1 MKQNIIA
8 VDFDGTL
15 CENKWPEIGMPNEE
29 LIEYLKK
36 RQANGEKLIL
46 WTSRNEEQTKEAV
59 EWCKKYGLIFDA
71 VNDNLPEIMEAFG
84 GNCRKIFA
92 NEYIDDRNRSIG
104 SCREKSSMERWA
116 ENEVAIACRREKPDG
131 ELDYGCACYE
141 SALKAFSSLC
151 EDGHSGFS
159 IGLTKAILN
168 RLIDN
173 KPLLPIEDTDE
184 VWSDIFDM
192 SGLKGEEYNHQCK
205 RMSSLFKYVYADGTV
220 KYRDVDRYHGVNINC
235 PDAQYHSEL
244 IDTVMDELY
253 PITMPYMPADRA
265 YKIYTE
271 DFLVDP
277 AKGDFDT
284 VGILYVI
291 TPSMERLQS
300 TDILKKLRTALLKSM
315 KRSTRRERKLR
326 KLGWRQPMDR
336 NRFIQCM
343 KSNIVLSD
351 KERQRIIRKSVESQ
365 PWKLKCTIAMEEFAE
380 LTQAISKQIR
390 GYDNRIGLLE
400 EMADAYICL
409 EFLKSIFD
417 ITPEELQKAMDV
429 KLQRERNKPR

>member
-59 EWCKKYGLIFDA
+59 EWCKKYGLVFDA
-71 VNDNLPEIMEAFG
+71 VNDNLPEIVEAFG

-116 ENEVAIACRREKPDG
+116 ENEVVIACRREKPDRKDG
-131 ELDYGCACYE
+131 EWDYGCACYE
-141 SALKAFSSLC
+141 SALKAFGSLC
-151 EDGHSGFS
+151 EDGQSGFS

-168 RLIDN
+168 RLINN

-184 VWSDIFDM
+184 VWSDISDM
-192 SGLKGEEYNHQCK
+192 SGLRGEERNYQCK

-235 PDAQYHSEL
+235 PDAPYHSGL
-244 IDTVMDELY
+244 INVT
-253 PITMPYMPADRA
+253 AHS
-265 YKIYTE
+265 
-271 DFLVDP
+271 
-277 AKGDFDT
+277 
-284 VGILYVI
+284 VI
-291 TPSMERLQS
+291 V
-300 TDILKKLRTALLKSM
+300 
-315 KRSTRRERKLR
+315 
-326 KLGWRQPMDR
+326 
-336 NRFIQCM
+336 F
-343 KSNIVLSD
+343 SN
-351 KERQRIIRKSVESQ
+351 Q
-365 PWKLKCTIAMEEFAE
+365 
-380 LTQAISKQIR
+380 
-390 GYDNRIGLLE
+390 
-400 EMADAYICL
+400 
-409 EFLKSIFD
+409 
-417 ITPEELQKAMDV
+417 
-429 KLQRERNKPR
+429 